1 GQPPVDV
8 PAQTAT
14 AAVFYGQPP
23 VDVPAQTATAAVFY
37 GQPPVDIPA
46 QTATPIP
53 EGVPEGAS
61 PQSVTPTVAV
71 ETPQTVEPAAGVV
84 PVPTATPTATPTA
97 AVQRPLTSL
106 APVDGLAIFR
116 SIAGG
121 AVAALAVLAVL
132 AGAVLFL
139 MLTGMLAGFSIFRAD
154 RTSYHLTEQAD
165 GHSSPLQAA
174 GRPVSSEEESEWP
187 SSLP

>member
-1 GQPPVDV
+1 
-8 PAQTAT
+8 
-14 AAVFYGQPP
+14 
-23 VDVPAQTATAAVFY
+23 
-37 GQPPVDIPA
+37 
-46 QTATPIP
+46 
-53 EGVPEGAS
+53 
-61 PQSVTPTVAV
+61 
-71 ETPQTVEPAAGVV
+71 
-84 PVPTATPTATPTA
+84 
-97 AVQRPLTSL
+97 
-106 APVDGLAIFR
+106 VDGLAIFQ

-154 RTSYHLTEQAD
+154 RTAYHLTEQAD
-165 GHSSPLQAA
+165 GQSSLLQAA